1 MMGGFGGGMGGSW
14 IWPLMLVA
22 GLVVLAW
29 GLMHARSDSADGRS
43 ASQAGHGPQGR
54 SADQARDILR
64 ERYARGEIS
73 EEELR
78 ERMRVLDG
86 G

>member
-1 MMGGFGGGMGGSW
+1 MGGFGGGMGSSW

-22 GLVVLAW
+22 GVVVLVW
-29 GLMHARSDSADGRS
+29 GLMHARSGSADGRRD
-43 ASQAGHGPQGR
+43 SQAGHGPQER
-54 SADQARDILR
+54 STDQARDILR

-73 EEELR
+73 EDELR

>member
-22 GLVVLAW
+22 GLVVLVW
-29 GLMHARSDSADGRS
+29 GLMHARSGSADGSESR
-43 ASQAGHGPQGR
+43 AGHVPQGR
-54 SADQARDILR
+54 NTDQARDILR

-73 EEELR
+73 EDELR

>member
-22 GLVVLAW
+22 GLVVLVW
-29 GLMHARSDSADGRS
+29 GLMHARSGSSDDRGSR
-43 ASQAGHGPQGR
+43 AGHLPQGR
-54 SADQARDILR
+54 STDQARDILR

-73 EEELR
+73 EDELR